1 MGIITGKTH
10 FIGGVLAGVL
20 LTQALDINIGYAAI
34 SGIGALFPDI
44 DEPNSTIGRRIPG
57 SFLVKF
63 LFGHRGF
70 WHSLLAAALLY
81 LILLG
86 VASNAI
92 AVLFVAGY
100 ISHLLL
106 DACTPSG
113 VPFLYP
119 IKRNYSL
126 NLIKTGGIIEHAFLV
141 VMLTALFFTTGGIKV

>member
-1 MGIITGKTH
+1 MTGKTH
-10 FIGGVLAGVL
+10 FIGGILAGVL
-20 LTQALDINIGYAAI
+20 ITQALDINIGYAVI
-34 SGIGALFPDI
+34 SGLGGLLPDI

-57 SFLVKF
+57 SFIVKF

-70 WHSLLAAALLY
+70 WHSLLAAALVYL
-81 LILLG
+81 LILG
-86 VASNAI
+86 VTSSTF

-119 IKRNYSL
+119 IKHNYSL
-126 NLIKTGGIIEHAFLV
+126 NLIKTGGVIEYAFLV
-141 VMLTALFFTTGGIKV
+141 FLLAAVFFTTGGIQT

>member
-1 MGIITGKTH
+1 MTGKTH
-10 FIGGVLAGVL
+10 FIGGILAGVL
-20 LTQALDINIGYAAI
+20 ITQALDISIGYAAI

-70 WHSLLAAALLY
+70 WHSLLAAALVYFL
-81 LILLG
+81 LLG
-86 VASNAI
+86 IASNTI

-106 DACTPSG
+106 DAMTPSG

-119 IKRNYSL
+119 IKHSYTL
-126 NLIKTGGIIEHAFLV
+126 NLIRTGGISEYAFMV
-141 VMLTALFFTTGGIKV
+141 VLLTIVFITGGMKV